1 MDILNTYNV
10 AVVDD
15 EEEIRSVL
23 EKKLS
28 KLGLNVTTFGEAEEL
43 LNIINKDERSIDLV
57 ISDIKLPGIDGIE
70 LLRHL
75 DKLQNPMP
83 VLLITGHGSIE
94 HAIQALRYGAYD
106 FIRKPFDLNE
116 LASSVNR
123 ILRGKREEKL
133 TDNLGQY
140 ILYEKRLFEIPSD
153 STACNV
159 ITYILT
165 KDLTA
170 AGFCGRT
177 AMGNISLAL
186 KEAID
191 NAIIHGNLEISSEII
206 ENQGIKEFYD
216 EVNKR
221 KTLKKYSGK
230 KVTVYYE
237 LVHDYVEYIIEDD
250 GRGFDYDL
258 LPDPRDPENFF
269 KNSGRGLLIIRTLMD
284 EVDWNA
290 KGNTI
295 RLRKYRAKETQETQE
310 RKEKK
315 ESSKASANDS
325 AEPYQEKTL

>member
-1 MDILNTYNV
+1 MMNNLDAYTV

-23 EKKLS
+23 HKKLS
-28 KLGLNVTTFGEAEEL
+28 KLGMDVVTFGEAEDL
-43 LNIINKDERSIDLV
+43 LEILKKNESSVDLV

-70 LLRHL
+70 LLRHI
-75 DKLQNPMP
+75 DKLENPMP
-83 VLLITGHGSIE
+83 VLLITGHGNIE

-116 LASSVNR
+116 ITSSVNR

-140 ILYEKRLFEIPSD
+140 ILYEKRLFEIPCD

-170 AGFCGRT
+170 AGFCNRT
-177 AMGNISLAL
+177 TAGNISLAL

-191 NAIIHGNLEISSEII
+191 NAIIHGNLEISSQII
-206 ENQGIKEFYD
+206 EEQGIKEFYN
-216 EVNKR
+216 EVNDR
-221 KTLKKYSGK
+221 RNSKKYSGR

-295 RLRKYRAKETQETQE
+295 RLRKYRAKEAV
-310 RKEKK
+310 EKK
-315 ESSKASANDS
+315 ESAKSSTKTT
-325 AEPYQEKTL
+325 EKPYQEKAV

>member
-1 MDILNTYNV
+1 MNTLNTYTV

-23 EKKLS
+23 HKKLS
-28 KLGLNVTTFGEAEEL
+28 KTGLNVITLGGAEDL
-43 LNIINKDERSIDLV
+43 LDIIKKDKTAIDLV

-70 LLRHL
+70 LLRHI
-75 DKLQNPMP
+75 DKLENPMP
-83 VLLITGHGSIE
+83 VLLITGHGNIE

-116 LASSVNR
+116 ITSSVNR

-165 KDLTA
+165 KDLTS
-170 AGFCGRT
+170 AGFCNRT
-177 AMGNISLAL
+177 TMGNVSLAL

-206 ENQGIKEFYD
+206 ENEGIKEFYD
-216 EVNKR
+216 EVKKR
-221 KTLKKYSGK
+221 RNFKKFSGR

-250 GRGFDYDL
+250 GQGFDYDL
-258 LPDPRDPENFF
+258 LPDPRDPENFY

-295 RLRKYRAKETQETQE
+295 RLRKYRAKE
-310 RKEKK
+310 KK
-315 ESSKASANDS
+315 ESTKVSAKA
-325 AEPYQEKTL
+325 YLEKTL

>member
-1 MDILNTYNV
+1 MNNLNTYTV

-23 EKKLS
+23 NKKLS
-28 KLGLNVTTFGEAEEL
+28 KLGMNVITLSGAEDL
-43 LNIINKDERSIDLV
+43 LDIIKNNETAIDLV

-75 DKLQNPMP
+75 DKLDNPTP

-116 LASSVNR
+116 ITSSVNR

-170 AGFCGRT
+170 AGFCNRT
-177 AMGNISLAL
+177 TTGNISLAL

-206 ENQGIKEFYD
+206 ENDGIKEFYD
-216 EVNKR
+216 EVKKR
-221 KTLKKYSGK
+221 RNFKKYSGR

-250 GRGFDYDL
+250 GQGFDYDL

-295 RLRKYRAKETQETQE
+295 RLRKYRV
-310 RKEKK
+310 KEKK
-315 ESSKASANDS
+315 ESSKAPAKVVQ
-325 AEPYQEKTL
+325 AKAL

>member
-1 MDILNTYNV
+1 MNNLDTYTV

-23 EKKLS
+23 HKKLT
-28 KLGLNVTTFGEAEEL
+28 KLGMNVITFGEAEDL
-43 LNIINKDERSIDLV
+43 LDILKKNETSIDLV
-57 ISDIKLPGIDGIE
+57 ISDVKLPGIDGIE
-70 LLRHL
+70 LLRHI
-75 DKLQNPMP
+75 DKLEISMP
-83 VLLITGHGSIE
+83 VLLITGHGNIE

-116 LASSVNR
+116 ITSSVNR

-140 ILYEKRLFEIPSD
+140 ILYEKRLFEIPCD

-170 AGFCGRT
+170 AGFCNRT
-177 AMGNISLAL
+177 TTGNISLAL

-191 NAIIHGNLEISSEII
+191 NAIIHGNLEISSQII
-206 ENQGIKEFYD
+206 ENDGIKEFYD

-221 KTLKKYSGK
+221 KNTKKYSGR

-250 GRGFDYDL
+250 GHGFDYDL

-295 RLRKYRAKETQETQE
+295 RLRKYRVKEPEA
-310 RKEKK
+310 KK
-315 ESSKASANDS
+315 EPSKAAIKTI
-325 AEPYQEKTL
+325 EKPYQEKAL

>member
-1 MDILNTYNV
+1 MNNLNNYTV

-15 EEEIRSVL
+15 EEEIQSVL
-23 EKKLS
+23 NKKLT
-28 KLGLNVTTFGEAEEL
+28 KLGMKVECFGEAESL
-43 LNIINKDERSIDLV
+43 IDILKKDRSRFDIV

-70 LLRHL
+70 LLQQI
-75 DKLQNPMP
+75 DKLESPIP
-83 VLLITGHGSIE
+83 VLLITGHGNIE
-94 HAIQALRYGAYD
+94 HAIQALRFGAYD
-106 FIRKPFDLNE
+106 FIRKPFDLSE
-116 LASSVNR
+116 ITSSVNR
-123 ILRGKREEKL
+123 ILRGKREEIL
-133 TDNLGQY
+133 TENLGQY

-159 ITYILT
+159 ITYVLT
-165 KDLTA
+165 KDLTS
-170 AGFCGRT
+170 AGFCNRT
-177 AMGNISLAL
+177 TMGNISLAL

-206 ENQGIKEFYD
+206 ETGGIKEFYS
-216 EVNKR
+216 EVSKR
-221 KTLKKYSGK
+221 RNLEKYSGK

-250 GRGFDYDL
+250 GNGFNYDQ

-295 RLRKYRAKETQETQE
+295 RLRKYRV
-310 RKEKK
+310 K
-315 ESSKASANDS
+315 ESNENKESLKAEEGDAINK
-325 AEPYQEKTL
+325 YQEKAL

>member
-1 MDILNTYNV
+1 MNNLSTYTV

-15 EEEIRSVL
+15 EEEIQSVL
-23 EKKLS
+23 HKKLS
-28 KLGLNVTTFGEAEEL
+28 KLGMNVVCFGEAESL
-43 LNIINKDERSIDLV
+43 IDILQKDRSRFDIV

-70 LLRHL
+70 LLQHI
-75 DKLQNPMP
+75 DKLESPIP
-83 VLLITGHGSIE
+83 VLLITGHGNIE
-94 HAIQALRYGAYD
+94 HAIQALRFGAYD

-116 LASSVNR
+116 ITSAVNR

-133 TDNLGQY
+133 TENLGQY
-140 ILYEKRLFEIPSD
+140 ILYEKRLFEIPCD

-159 ITYILT
+159 ITYVLT

-170 AGFCGRT
+170 AGFCNRT
-177 AMGNISLAL
+177 TMGNISLAL

-206 ENQGIKEFYD
+206 ENEGIKEFYS

-221 KTLKKYSGK
+221 KILEKYVNR

-250 GRGFDYDL
+250 GSGFDYDK

-295 RLRKYRAKETQETQE
+295 RLRKYRTKDQI
-310 RKEKK
+310 EKN
-315 ESSKASANDS
+315 ESSKAGAKQSIND
-325 AEPYQEKTL
+325 YQEKAL